1 MTLHKLVSEI
11 AQFFSWLY
19 YKREWATWELI
30 LMAIVALAILIILI
44 GHRKAKA
51 RRAKAI
57 EMEPEKRWRGK

>member
-1 MTLHKLVSEI
+1 MTLHNMVSKI
-11 AQFFSWLY
+11 TQFFSWLY

-51 RRAKAI
+51 RRAKAT
-57 EMEPEKRWRGK
+57 ETEAEKHWRGT